1 MSNALAGRP
10 VQTSD
15 AAPAGESLWHNA
27 DFLKLWSGET
37 VSSFGAQMT
46 QLALP
51 LLVLGGLRGSAEQV
65 GLVSAMQYLPALCVP
80 PFAGLLIDLLDRRL
94 ILLAANGGRA
104 AALALVPVLYLTHA
118 LSIPAL
124 CAIGFLVGAGTS
136 AYDVAYLAYLP
147 AVVPRQHIV
156 DANSKLQGSYS
167 VAQIGGASV
176 GGLLIRLLG
185 AWLAILVNVVG
196 YLVGFVMTLSIRHRD
211 PPRDRRQA
219 GRPRLADFR
228 VGFGLMWSDRT
239 LRVLGVR
246 AGWFNLC
253 QRALQ
258 TLFLVYAV
266 DRLHMNAGVIGLVFA
281 LGSVASLAG
290 AVTAK
295 QAGTRFGFP
304 RVLVL
309 ASSGSS
315 LGPLLLLPTGHG
327 FGWDFTLSTLS
338 FAVLG
343 FGLTIYNV
351 HVVAFRQSVIPPEV
365 LGRAMAGYRMITYG
379 TLPIG
384 ALLGGVLG
392 EWLGLW
398 NSILLFALVS
408 VAGWL
413 LFVLACRTLPTPE
426 PATEMPAR

>member
-1 MSNALAGRP
+1 VPPESTAETDASPAPPGGRRD
-10 VQTSD
+10 T
-15 AAPAGESLWHNA
+15 LWRNA

-51 LLVLGGLRGSAEQV
+51 LLVLGGLGGSAAQV
-65 GLVSAMQYLPALCVP
+65 GLVAAMQYLPALCVP
-80 PFAGLLIDLLDRRL
+80 LFAGMVIDLFDRRL

-104 AALALVPVLYLTHA
+104 AALALVPALYLTHT
-118 LSIPAL
+118 LSVAAL
-124 CAIGFLVGAGTS
+124 CVISFLVGTGTS
-136 AYDVAYLAYLP
+136 VYDVAYLAFVP
-147 AVVPRQHIV
+147 EVVPRRHIV
-156 DANSKLQGSYS
+156 DANSRLQGSYS
-167 VAQIGGASV
+167 VAQIGGAGV

-185 AWLAILVNVVG
+185 AWLAILANVVG
-196 YLVGFVMTLSIRHRD
+196 YLVGFALTLMIRHRE
-211 PPRDRRQA
+211 PPRSGRSA

-228 VGFGLMWSDRT
+228 AGFRLMWSDRA

-258 TLFLVYAV
+258 TVFVVYAV
-266 DRLHMNAGVIGLVFA
+266 DRLRMNAGEIGLVLA
-281 LGSVASLAG
+281 LGSVASLGG
-290 AVTAK
+290 ALTAK
-295 QAGTRFGFP
+295 RAGIRFGFP
-304 RVLVL
+304 GVLVL
-309 ASSGSS
+309 ASSASS

-327 FGWDFTLSTLS
+327 SAADFTLSTLT

-343 FGLTIYNV
+343 FGLAIYNV
-351 HVVAFRQSVIPPEV
+351 HVVAFRQSIIPSEV
-365 LGRAMAGYRMITYG
+365 LGRAMAAYRLITYG

-392 EWLGLW
+392 EWFGLW
-398 NSILLFALVS
+398 NTILAFALAS

-413 LFVLACRTLPTPE
+413 AFVAACRTLPAPQGEPE
-426 PATEMPAR
+426 PA